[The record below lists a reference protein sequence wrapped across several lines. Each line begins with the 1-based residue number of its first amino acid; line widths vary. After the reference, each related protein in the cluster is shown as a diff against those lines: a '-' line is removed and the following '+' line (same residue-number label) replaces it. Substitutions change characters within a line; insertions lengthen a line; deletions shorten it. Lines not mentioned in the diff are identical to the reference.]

1 MARKKNPLPEIGE
14 LCLATVV
21 EVSPTHVYLI
31 LDDYK
36 GYGPGR
42 DGINRDGFNV
52 HPSIKNNAIAYM
64 HVSEV
69 ANFWIK
75 QIRDFI
81 REGQKHVVKVLKI
94 DKGMV
99 WVTKRRVTGQEAK
112 KKLAESKRSNKAE
125 GLLNLLADK
134 LKVDRDTVYEKIG
147 FPLDDAYGGDLW
159 GAFEDIKEQGLNAI
173 ADIKFDV
180 DESWLKE
187 LEKIVQQ
194 NVEIPVVKIT
204 GEFEL
209 TSYEPNGVDVIKEA
223 LAAGASVLP
232 QGDSTTTLTFQVIA
246 PPRYRLEIVAPD
258 YQTAEALLKKVE
270 AKVLKVIKKGGT
282 GTFTRAK

>member
-1 MARKKNPLPEIGE
+1 MARKKNPLPDIGE
-14 LCLATVV
+14 CVLATVA

-31 LDDYK
+31 LDDYR

-42 DGINRDGFNV
+42 DGINRDNFNI
-52 HPSIKNNAIAYM
+52 HPGIKNNAVAYM

-81 REGQKHVVKVLKI
+81 KEGQKHVLKVLKI

-99 WVTKRRVTGQEAK
+99 WVSKRRVTGKEAK
-112 KKLAESKRSNKAE
+112 KKITESKRSNKAE

-134 LKVDRDTVYEKIG
+134 LKVDRDTIYEKIG
-147 FPLDDAYGGDLW
+147 FVLDDAYGGDLW
-159 GAFEDIKEQGLNAI
+159 GAFEDIKEQGLDAV
-173 ADIKFDV
+173 ADLKFDV

-194 NVEIPVVKIT
+194 SVEIPVVNIT

-209 TSYEPNGVDVIKEA
+209 ISYEPNGVEVIKEA
-223 LAAGASVLP
+223 LTAGASVLP
-232 QGDSTTTLTFQVIA
+232 QNDSTMTLSFQVLA

-258 YQTAEALLKKVE
+258 YQSAEALLKRVE
-270 AKVLKVIKKGGT
+270 AKVLKVIKKGGS

>member
-1 MARKKNPLPEIGE
+1 MVRKKNPMPEIGE
-14 LCLATVV
+14 LVMCTVV

-31 LDDYK
+31 MDDYR

-42 DGINRDGFNV
+42 DGINRDNFNV

-81 REGQKHVVKVLKI
+81 REGQKHVLKVLKL
-94 DKGMV
+94 DKGMA
-99 WVTKRRVTGQEAK
+99 WVSKRRVSGQEQK
-112 KKLAESKRSNKAE
+112 KKLTEWKRSNKAE
-125 GLLNLLADK
+125 GLLMLLADH
-134 LKVDRDTVYEKIG
+134 LKADRDTVYEKIG
-147 FPLDDAYGGDLW
+147 FVLDDAYGGDLW
-159 GAFEDIKEQGLNAI
+159 GAFEDIKEQGLTAI
-173 ADIKFDV
+173 VDLKFDV
-180 DESWLKE
+180 DEAWLKE

-194 NVEIPVVKIT
+194 NVDIPVVNIT

-209 TSYEPNGVDVIKEA
+209 VSYEPNGVEVIKEA
-223 LAAGASVLP
+223 LAAGESALP
-232 QGDSTTTLTFQVIA
+232 QSDPTTSLTFQVIA

-258 YQTAEALLKKVE
+258 YQTAEGLLKKVE
-270 AKVLKVIKKGGT
+270 TKVLKVIKKGGS

>member
-1 MARKKNPLPEIGE
+1 MVRKKNAMPEMGE
-14 LCLATVV
+14 LVLATVV

-31 LDDYK
+31 LDDYR

-42 DGINRDGFNV
+42 DGINREGFNV

-81 REGQKHVVKVLKI
+81 REGQKHVLKVLKI

-99 WVTKRRVTGQEAK
+99 WVSKRRVSGQEAK

-125 GLLNLLADK
+125 GLLTLLADH
-134 LKVDRDTVYEKIG
+134 LKVDKEVIYEKVG
-147 FPLDDAYGGDLW
+147 FVLDDAYGGDLW
-159 GAFEDIKEQGLNAI
+159 SSFEDIKEQGLKAI
-173 ADIKFDV
+173 ADLHFEV
-180 DESWLKE
+180 DEAWLKE
-187 LEKIVQQ
+187 LEKIVLQ
-194 NVEIPVVKIT
+194 NVEIPVVNIT

-209 TSYEPNGVDVIKEA
+209 VSYEPNGVEVIKEA
-223 LAAGASVLP
+223 LAAGLSVLP
-232 QGDSTTTLTFQVIA
+232 QDDSMTTLEFQVLA
-246 PPRYRLEIVAPD
+246 PPRYRMEIVAPD

-270 AKVLKVIKKGGT
+270 TKILKVIKKGGT

>member
-1 MARKKNPLPEIGE
+1 MVRKKNPMPEIGE
-14 LCLATVV
+14 LVLCTVV

-31 LDDYK
+31 MDDYR

-42 DGINRDGFNV
+42 DGINREGFNV

-81 REGQKHVVKVLKI
+81 REGQKHVLKVLKI
-94 DKGMV
+94 DKGMA
-99 WVTKRRVTGQEAK
+99 WVSKRRVSGQEAK
-112 KKLAESKRSNKAE
+112 KKLSESKRSNKAE
-125 GLLNLLADK
+125 GLLNLLADR
-134 LKVDRDTVYEKIG
+134 LKVERDAITEKIG
-147 FPLDDAYGGDLW
+147 FVLDDAYGGDLW
-159 GAFEDIKEQGLNAI
+159 AAFEDIKEQGLDAV
-173 ADIKFDV
+173 ADLNFTV

-194 NVEIPVVKIT
+194 SVDIPVVNIT
-204 GEFEL
+204 GEFDL
-209 TSYEPNGVDVIKEA
+209 VSYEPNGVEVVKEA
-223 LAAGASVLP
+223 LAAGESVLNQKDP
-232 QGDSTTTLTFQVIA
+232 TTSLSFQVLA
-246 PPRYRLEIVAPD
+246 PPRYRLEVIAPD
-258 YQTAEALLKKVE
+258 YQTAEGILKKVE

>member
-1 MARKKNPLPEIGE
+1 
-14 LCLATVV
+14 
-21 EVSPTHVYLI
+21 
-31 LDDYK
+31 LDDYR

-42 DGINRDGFNV
+42 DGINRDSFNV

-81 REGQKHVVKVLKI
+81 REGQKHVLKVLKI

-99 WVTKRRVTGQEAK
+99 WVSKRRVSGQEMK
-112 KKLAESKRSNKAE
+112 KKLGEWKRSNKAE
-125 GLLNLLADK
+125 GLLTLLADH
-134 LKVDRDTVYEKIG
+134 LKVDRELVYEKIG
-147 FPLDDAYGGDLW
+147 FVLDDAYGGDLW
-159 GAFEDIKEQGLNAI
+159 SSFEDIKEQGLAAV
-173 ADIKFDV
+173 ADLHFEV
-180 DESWLKE
+180 DEAWLKE

-194 NVEIPVVKIT
+194 NVDIPVVNIT

-209 TSYEPNGVDVIKEA
+209 VSYEPNGVEVIKEA
-223 LAAGASVLP
+223 LAAGESSLAQDDL
-232 QGDSTTTLTFQVIA
+232 TTSMSFQVLA
-246 PPRYRLEIVAPD
+246 PPRYRLEIEAPD

-270 AKVLKVIKKGGT
+270 TKVLKVIKKGGS

>member
-1 MARKKNPLPEIGE
+1 MPEIGE
-14 LCLATVV
+14 LVLCTVV

-31 LDDYK
+31 LDDYR
-36 GYGPGR
+36 GYGVGR

-81 REGQKHVVKVLKI
+81 REGQKQVLKVLKL

-99 WVTKRRVTGQEAK
+99 WVSKRRVSGQEQK
-112 KKLAESKRSNKAE
+112 KKLSESKRSNKAE
-125 GLLNLLADK
+125 GLLTLLADR
-134 LKVDRDTVYEKIG
+134 LKAERDAVYEKIV
-147 FPLDDAYGGDLW
+147 
-159 GAFEDIKEQGLNAI
+159 E
-173 ADIKFDV
+173 
-180 DESWLKE
+180 
-187 LEKIVQQ
+187 Q
-194 NVEIPVVKIT
+194 NVDIPVVNIT

-209 TSYEPNGVDVIKEA
+209 VSYEPNGVEIVKEA
-223 LAAGASVLP
+223 LAAGESALAQKDP
-232 QGDSTTTLTFQVIA
+232 TTSLSFQVLS
-246 PPRYRLEIVAPD
+246 PPRYRMEIVAPD
-258 YQTAEALLKKVE
+258 YLTAEALLKKVE

>member
-1 MARKKNPLPEIGE
+1 MVRKKNAMPEIGE
-14 LCLATVV
+14 LVLATVV

-31 LDDYK
+31 LDDYR
-36 GYGPGR
+36 GYGVGR
-42 DGINRDGFNV
+42 DGINREGFNV

-81 REGQKHVVKVLKI
+81 RECQKHVLKVLKI

-99 WVTKRRVTGQEAK
+99 WVSKRRVSGQEAK
-112 KKLAESKRSNKAE
+112 KKLSESKRSNKAE
-125 GLLNLLADK
+125 GLLTLLADH
-134 LKVDRDTVYEKIG
+134 LKVDKEVIYEKVG
-147 FPLDDAYGGDLW
+147 FVLDDAYGGDLW
-159 GAFEDIKEQGLNAI
+159 SSFEDIKEQGLAAV
-173 ADIKFDV
+173 ADLHFEV

-187 LEKIVQQ
+187 LEKIVLQ
-194 NVEIPVVKIT
+194 NVEIPVVNIT

-209 TSYEPNGVDVIKEA
+209 VSYEPNGVEVIKEA
-223 LAAGASVLP
+223 LAAGISVLP
-232 QGDSTTTLTFQVIA
+232 QDESTTTLSFQVLA
-246 PPRYRLEIVAPD
+246 PPRYRMEIVAPD

-270 AKVLKVIKKGGT
+270 TKILKVIKKGGT

>member
-1 MARKKNPLPEIGE
+1 MVRKKNPMPEPGE
-14 LCLATVV
+14 LVLCTVV

-31 LDDYK
+31 LDDYR
-36 GYGPGR
+36 GYGVGR

-81 REGQKHVVKVLKI
+81 REGQKQVLKVLKL

-99 WVTKRRVTGQEAK
+99 WVSKRRVSGQEQK
-112 KKLAESKRSNKAE
+112 KKLSESKRSNKAE
-125 GLLNLLADK
+125 GLLTLLADR
-134 LKVDRDTVYEKIG
+134 LKVERDAVYEKIG
-147 FPLDDAYGGDLW
+147 FVLDDAYGGDLW
-159 GAFEDIKEQGLNAI
+159 SAFEDIKEQGLVAV
-173 ADIKFDV
+173 ADLKFEI
-180 DESWLKE
+180 DEAWLKE
-187 LEKIVQQ
+187 LHKIVEQ
-194 NVEIPVVKIT
+194 NVDIPVVNIT

-209 TSYEPNGVDVIKEA
+209 VSYEPNGVEIVKEA
-223 LAAGASVLP
+223 LAAGESALAQKDP
-232 QGDSTTTLTFQVIA
+232 TTSLSFQVLS
-246 PPRYRLEIVAPD
+246 PPRYRMEIVAPD
-258 YQTAEALLKKVE
+258 YLTAEALLKKVE